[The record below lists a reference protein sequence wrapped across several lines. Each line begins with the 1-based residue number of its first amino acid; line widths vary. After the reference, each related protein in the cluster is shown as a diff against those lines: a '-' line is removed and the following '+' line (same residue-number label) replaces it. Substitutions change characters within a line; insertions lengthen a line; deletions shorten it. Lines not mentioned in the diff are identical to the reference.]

1 MHDPAHTAPT
11 AAMALPELPPRPPAA
26 ADAGTIGIQR
36 FEPEHAAAVRDLVLA
51 IQQQEFGLPVTAA
64 AQPDLL
70 DIPAHYQRGSGD
82 FWIALQA
89 GRLVGCVGLLD
100 IGGRRGA
107 LRKMF
112 VAAPFRG
119 SRFGVA
125 QGLLQTLLRSCRD
138 RGVDEVW
145 LGTTEKFQAAHR
157 FYEKHGF
164 VRVDRSGLPRAFPVM
179 AVDTRFYRWPAD
191 ARPSSSAAGRGAP
204 C

>member
-1 MHDPAHTAPT
+1 MHDPASAAPT
-11 AAMALPELPPRPPAA
+11 AATPLPDLPPPPPAPA
-26 ADAGTIGIQR
+26 QAGDIAIHR
-36 FEPEHAAAVRDLVLA
+36 FLPGQAAAVRDLVLA

-70 DIPAHYQRGSGD
+70 DIPAHYQRGHGD
-82 FWIALQA
+82 FWVALQA
-89 GRLVGCVGLLD
+89 AQVVGCVGLLD

-119 SRFGVA
+119 GRFGVA

-164 VRVDRSGLPRAFPVM
+164 TRVDRDGLPRAFPVM
-179 AVDTRFYRWPAD
+179 EVDTRFYRWPAG
-191 ARPSSSAAGRGAP
+191 ARPSSSAA

>member
-1 MHDPAHTAPT
+1 MHDPARAAPT
-11 AAMALPELPPRPPAA
+11 VATALPDLPPAE
-26 ADAGTIGIQR
+26 ADAGEIGIHR
-36 FEPEHAAAVRDLVLA
+36 FELAQAAAVCDLVLA

-70 DIPAHYQRGSGD
+70 DIPAHYQRGHGD
-82 FWIALQA
+82 FWVALQA
-89 GRLVGCVGLLD
+89 AQVVGCVGLLD

-125 QGLLQTLLRSCRD
+125 QGLLQTLLRSGRD

-164 VRVDRSGLPRAFPVM
+164 ARVDRSGLPRAFPVM
-179 AVDTRFYRWPAD
+179 AVDTRFYRWPAG
-191 ARPSSSAAGRGAP
+191 ARPSSSPA